1 MWKHRWL
8 PDPTNNKIVSPKGE
22 SFVSPVSE
30 LFYPKTRTWDPSKL
44 EETFYPWE
52 AKLVSQIQVGEGSAE
67 DLLVRPLTVDGSYSV
82 RSAY

>member
-1 MWKHRWL
+1 MWKYRWL

-22 SFVSPVSE
+22 SFVSRVNE

-67 DLLVRPLTVDGSYSV
+67 DLLVWPLTVDGSYSV